1 MPPAPTTLEEA
12 IAEIDRLD
20 RVTDRL
26 RKKLDKLSDEDVDKI
41 KTRVNERPRKSR
53 SRPIDPDVRAS
64 ASPMARQA
72 PGTIKVRVRGK
83 VVERVRNP
91 R

>member
-1 MPPAPTTLEEA
+1 MAKAPVTLEEA

-41 KTRVNERPRKSR
+41 KARVDARPKKSR
-53 SRPIDPDVRAS
+53 SRPIDPDIRAS
-64 ASPMARQA
+64 ASPMKRQA
-72 PGTIKVRVRGK
+72 PGTVKVRIRGK
-83 VVERVRNP
+83 VVERVLNP